1 MKLLLRALFHSSLQV
16 IKAALAQVKAVADG
30 GVTAAD
36 LTRAKWVRQTETGW
50 ERPDRM
56 YLWQKMYIF
65 CYLAIETLGE
75 GGGRGVYLAFIWK
88 IFKFSGLG

>member
-50 ERPDRM
+50 ERPDR
-56 YLWQKMYIF
+56 IF

-75 GGGRGVYLAFIWK
+75 GGGRGVYLAFILK

>member
-65 CYLAIETLGE
+65 CYLAIETLG
-75 GGGRGVYLAFIWK
+75 GGGMYLAFILK

>member
-36 LTRAKWVRQTETGW
+36 LTRAKWVRQTETEW
-50 ERPDRM
+50 ERPERM
-56 YLWQKMYIF
+56 YLWHKIYIF
-65 CYLAIETLGE
+65 CYLAIETLNKNMLNFQ
-75 GGGRGVYLAFIWK
+75 V
-88 IFKFSGLG
+88 